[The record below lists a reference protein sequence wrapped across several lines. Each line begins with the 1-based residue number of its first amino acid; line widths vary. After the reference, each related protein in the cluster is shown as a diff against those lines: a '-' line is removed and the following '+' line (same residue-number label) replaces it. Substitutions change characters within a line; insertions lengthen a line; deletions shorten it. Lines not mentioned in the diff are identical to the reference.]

1 MKNKLLLAMVIAHL
15 FGCTSFANDRGTS
28 AHQDTQASVPSLS
41 LHSTPILLGSSLL
54 VDKSHTSDGS
64 DRAQNGKP
72 LFAGVMGAQAVTYK
86 GYQYVIYY
94 TAKDRG
100 GYGDL
105 FAEVVVAR
113 RKVMGHDWQHAT
125 LPVYRLTSDDAYF
138 LRSS

>member
-72 LFAGVMGAQAVTYK
+72 LNM
-86 GYQYVIYY
+86 
-94 TAKDRG
+94 
-100 GYGDL
+100 
-105 FAEVVVAR
+105 
-113 RKVMGHDWQHAT
+113 
-125 LPVYRLTSDDAYF
+125 
-138 LRSS
+138 